1 MPETFKCPMCAA
13 PLAYDGTAVTVR
25 CPYCTNTVIVP
36 DELRH
41 KQAPTA
47 PFHPAQGA
55 GLGGALEQALRF
67 AEVAKLVR
75 GGNKIQA
82 IKLYRELTGT
92 SLADA
97 KDAVERLERG
107 EPLALQQTSFGLAA
121 PATGADQRSAAI
133 GEVKRLLRE
142 GNKIAAIKV
151 FREAFGVGLK
161 EAKDAV
167 EDIETGRP
175 LAFAET
181 ASGPQLIRPAATA
194 AHIQPAATIKTRKG
208 CGVGAG
214 VVIIGLLSLSIIFGL
229 LLKRTIWP
237 QGFNP
242 PVLKKLAP
250 GFGDEVM
257 SFDSEGVG
265 AGQFKDARTVAVDP
279 QGRIYVAEY
288 QGGRVQQFDAAGK
301 FLSQFQADPK
311 SVILALTAGRDNVIY
326 VVHPAKIVKYDA
338 NNGDRIAEVPNLNG
352 NTKEFYS
359 SACAALDG
367 NLYAIGSNSNI
378 IRINRSGQVSTAVN
392 VQQKAGE
399 DTDLEQLTVDGGGN
413 IYALDSRSN
422 TVLKFGPD
430 GGLITRFGGKGSGD
444 PQLSSPSFLAADNQG
459 RVFVADSGRGIRVFD
474 TDGKLL
480 AGLGPERGLVF
491 GLAFNSANELLA
503 CARNDHKVIKY
514 RLNK

>member
-1 MPETFKCPMCAA
+1 MCAA
-13 PLAYDGTAVTVR
+13 PLPFDGTAVTVR

-36 DELRH
+36 DELRS
-41 KQAPTA
+41 QEPPTI
-47 PFHPAQGA
+47 PYHPAQSA
-55 GLGGALEQALRF
+55 GLGGAIEQALRF
-67 AEVAKLVR
+67 AEVATLVR

-107 EPLALQQTSFGLAA
+107 EPLALQQTSFGLAG
-121 PATGADQRSAAI
+121 PVTGGDQHAAAI
-133 GEVKRLLRE
+133 DEVKRLLRE

-175 LAFAET
+175 IAFAQT
-181 ASGPQLIRPAATA
+181 ASGPQLIRPEAIAEQVRA
-194 AHIQPAATIKTRKG
+194 NFPAKKVAKG
-208 CGVGAG
+208 CGLGAG
-214 VVIIGLLSLSIIFGL
+214 LVVIGILAVGIVVAILVMRSFRPALTNLPGM
-229 LLKRTIWP
+229 
-237 QGFNP
+237 N
-242 PVLKKLAP
+242 KLAP

-257 SFDSEGVG
+257 SFGSEGVG

-288 QGGRVQQFDAAGK
+288 QGGRVQQFDPSGK
-301 FLSQFQADPK
+301 FLSQWQADPK
-311 SVILALTAGRDNVIY
+311 SVILALTAGRANVIY
-326 VVHPAKIVKYDA
+326 VVHPGRIVKYDA
-338 NNGDRIAEVPNLNG
+338 NTGDRVGDVPNLNG

-359 SACAALDG
+359 SAYAALSGD
-367 NLYAIGSNSNI
+367 LYAIGSNSNI
-378 IRINRSGQVSTAVN
+378 IRIARSGQVSTAVN

-430 GGLITRFGGKGSGD
+430 GGLITRFGGKGSGEG
-444 PQLSSPSFLAADNQG
+444 QLSSPSFLAVDDKG

-474 TDGKLL
+474 ADGKWL
-480 AGLGPERGLVF
+480 AAMGPERGLVF
-491 GLAFNSANELLA
+491 GLTFNSANELLA
-503 CARNDHKVIKY
+503 CARNDHKVVKY